1 MRKITNISISLD
13 EGLAIQQDIQPDLS
27 SKTLARIL
35 GVDKAYLQRRSIDAR
50 KKSNVHFVINALA
63 PQSSNNAA
71 FEECTPVLPIEERE
85 VPAQKF
91 LCSGTERDMHGS
103 ALASDEE
110 AVRPI
115 VVGAGPAGLFAAL
128 ELAEAGFCP
137 VLIERGAPIDKRRAD
152 VEKFHA
158 TRILNIASNVQF
170 GEGGAGTFSDGKLT
184 CGKNSPLTNKVL
196 RSFVAAGAPLEISW
210 NAKPHIGTDI
220 LGGVVKRI
228 RARIIACGGEVLFHS
243 KVVDVR
249 FSPCADGVHRKLEA
263 IEIEYFSEES
273 NAGAGAGTGARVDG
287 SNKVKKRTWRKAH
300 NVIFAVGHS
309 ARDTM
314 LLLKERGFALE
325 QKPFS
330 IGLRIEHEQAA
341 INAAQFGRAARHEAL
356 GAADYK
362 LNVHLNN
369 GRGVYTFCM
378 CPGGELVAAA
388 SEDGLLCING
398 MSNFARNGKNANA
411 ALLCSVT
418 LQDFADASDPLSGIE
433 FQRRWERAA
442 FELGGGN
449 WAAPSSSVGAFLNAS
464 TLEQSA
470 AGTSTSAN
478 ITNTLSST
486 YPLGTTEADLALCLP
501 RFAAQ
506 SLREALPLLD
516 RKLHGF
522 ANPRAR
528 LTGIES
534 RSSSPVRI
542 LRDAQTLQST
552 NTLGFYPCGEGAGYA
567 GGIMSAA
574 IDGIRCAQA
583 LIAKYQ

>member
-35 GVDKAYLQRRSIDAR
+35 GVDKAYLLRRSIDAR
-50 KKSNVHFVINALA
+50 KKSNVHFVINALV
-63 PQSSNNAA
+63 PQSGDNAA
-71 FEECTPVLPIEERE
+71 FEECTPVMPIEERE

-91 LCSGTERDMHGS
+91 LCSGTERDMRGS
-103 ALASDEE
+103 ALTSDDE
-110 AVRPI
+110 AARPI
-115 VVGAGPAGLFAAL
+115 VVGAGPAGLFAAF
-128 ELAEAGFCP
+128 ELAERGFCP
-137 VLIERGAPIDKRRAD
+137 VLIERGAPIDERRAD

-196 RSFVAAGAPLEISW
+196 RSFVAAGAPLEILW
-210 NAKPHIGTDI
+210 NAKPHIGTDV
-220 LGGVVKRI
+220 LGEVVKRI

-249 FSPCADGVHRKLEA
+249 FSPYADGVHRKLEA
-263 IEIEYFSEES
+263 IEIECCSEES
-273 NAGAGAGTGARVDG
+273 NTSAGVGAGVNC
-287 SNKVKKRTWRKAH
+287 SHKVKNRTWRKAH
-300 NVIFAVGHS
+300 NVIFAIGHS

-341 INAAQFGRAARHEAL
+341 INAAQFGRAARHKAL

-398 MSNFARNGKNANA
+398 MSNFARDGKNANA
-411 ALLCSVT
+411 ALLCSVVP
-418 LQDFADASDPLSGIE
+418 QDFADANDPLSGIE
-433 FQRRWERAA
+433 FQRKWERAA

-464 TLEQSA
+464 ALEQSA

-478 ITNTLSST
+478 TTNTLSST
-486 YPLGTTEADLALCLP
+486 YPLGTTEANLALCLP
-501 RFAAQ
+501 HFAAQ

-583 LIAKYQ
+583 LIAKYK

>member
-13 EGLAIQQDIQPDLS
+13 EGLAIQQDTQPDLS

-35 GVDKAYLQRRSIDAR
+35 GVDKAYLLRRSIDAR
-50 KKSNVHFVINALA
+50 KKSNVHFVINALV
-63 PQSSNNAA
+63 PQSGDNAA
-71 FEECTPVLPIEERE
+71 FEECTPVMPIEERE

-91 LCSGTERDMHGS
+91 LCSGTERDMRGS
-103 ALASDEE
+103 TLASDEE
-110 AVRPI
+110 AARPI

-128 ELAEAGFCP
+128 ELAERGFCP
-137 VLIERGAPIDKRRAD
+137 VLIERGAPIDERRAD

-196 RSFVAAGAPLEISW
+196 RSFVAAGAPLEILW
-210 NAKPHIGTDI
+210 NAKPHIGTDV
-220 LGGVVKRI
+220 LGEVVKRI

-249 FSPCADGVHRKLEA
+249 FSPYADGAHRKLEA
-263 IEIEYFSEES
+263 IEIEYCSEES
-273 NAGAGAGTGARVDG
+273 NTSARVGAGV
-287 SNKVKKRTWRKAH
+287 SCSHKVKNRTWRKAH
-300 NVIFAVGHS
+300 NVIFAIGHS

-341 INAAQFGRAARHEAL
+341 INAAQFGRAARHKAL

-398 MSNFARNGKNANA
+398 MSNFARDGKNANA
-411 ALLCSVT
+411 ALLCSVAP
-418 LQDFADASDPLSGIE
+418 QDFADANDPLSGIE
-433 FQRRWERAA
+433 FQRKWERAA

-464 TLEQSA
+464 ALEQSA

-478 ITNTLSST
+478 TTNTLSST
-486 YPLGTTEADLALCLP
+486 YPLGTTEANLALCLP
-501 RFAAQ
+501 HFAAQ

-583 LIAKYQ
+583 LIAKYK